1 MDNYGILF
9 SILSVLKPAFETV
22 CKIQPRKVIALYLLL
37 FGLVVWVFLPSLH
50 GDFIAFDD
58 FFYVTGNTHINLT
71 LANVAW
77 AFCHGQDANWHPL
90 TLWSLMLDH
99 QLYGLKPWGFHLTN
113 VLLHAANTA
122 LVFLVFRRMTGATW
136 RSLMVAALFGLHPLR
151 VESVTW
157 ISERKDVLSAL
168 FWMLTLWAYVRYAQG
183 RSRVENRESSA
194 GEGRLPLDPRPA
206 GAAKQSDDGSIFD
219 YSLAL
224 VFFALGLM
232 SKPML
237 VTLPCVFLLLDY
249 WPLARWQRKSLRGL
263 LVEKAPFFLLSAIV
277 SVVTYVA
284 QRNAGMMSVSIG
296 LSLSFGARLENAM
309 VSYVRYLGK
318 LFWPVDLCALYP
330 HPGYWPAQKILLAGL
345 LVLGLSVLVF
355 ITRRRHPYL
364 LTGWLWYLGTLVP
377 AIGLV
382 QVGVQSMAD
391 RYTYIP
397 SLGILMVFVWGTCQM
412 TRGWHY
418 QSLGLGAAGGMLA
431 LVCIVLT
438 RHQMGYWKN
447 GVSVWRHAVSVTE
460 NNFGAHNCLGCTWFT
475 QGRWDEAIREFQEV
489 IRLNP
494 GFAEAYYSLGHSFD
508 TKGRVDEAM
517 ACFKKALEIRPDYIV
532 AHDSLDSLL
541 LQKGQVDQVI
551 IRCQKALELEP
562 DNETAHI
569 NLGSALFQKG
579 RVDEAIVHYQ
589 KALQI
594 KPDYVEAHINL
605 GTALCQKGRVDE
617 AIVHYQKAL
626 QIKPDYAEAY
636 FALGNA
642 LNSQGRFDEA
652 IASYQK
658 ALEIRPDY
666 VAAHNGLS
674 RILLQKGL
682 VDQVMIHCQ
691 KALELEPDN
700 ETAYNNL
707 GCALFQKGR
716 MDDAIVD
723 YQKALQIKPD
733 YAEAHI
739 NLGTALFQKGS
750 VDEAIVHFQKA
761 LQIKPD
767 NAEACFALGLAL
779 NSQGRFTEAIVCFQK
794 ALEINPNLVE
804 AHYNLGFALFSK
816 GRLDDAIRELQE
828 TLKLKPDYA
837 EARNNLVVILNLKEK
852 EAKQSTNFSKP

>member
-1 MDNYGILF
+1 
-9 SILSVLKPAFETV
+9 LKPTFKAAR
-22 CKIQPRKVIALYLLL
+22 KIQPGKVVLLCLLL
-37 FGLVVWVFLPSLH
+37 FGLVVWVFLPSLR
-50 GDFIAFDD
+50 GDFIDFDD
-58 FFYVTGNTHINLT
+58 GVFINRNSHINLT
-71 LANVAW
+71 WANFAW
-77 AFCHGQDANWHPL
+77 AFCNPMAANWHPL
-90 TLWSLMLDH
+90 TSWSFLLDH
-99 QLYGLKPWGFHLTN
+99 QLYGLKPWGYHLTN
-113 VLLHAANTA
+113 VLLHAFNTV
-122 LVFLVFRRMTGATW
+122 LVFLVLRRMTGATW
-136 RSLMVAALFGLHPLR
+136 RSLMVAGLFGLHPLR
-151 VESVTW
+151 VESVAW
-157 ISERKDVLSAL
+157 ISERKDVLSVA
-168 FWMLTLWAYVRYAQG
+168 FWMLTLWAYTRFAQR
-183 RSRVENRESSA
+183 RSSVERRASSA
-194 GEGRLPLDPRPA
+194 ESCRLALDPRRW
-206 GAAKQSDDGSIFD
+206 SLD
-219 YSLAL
+219 YGLAL
-224 VFFALGLM
+224 LFFALSLM
-232 SKPML
+232 SKPMV
-237 VTLPCVFLLLDY
+237 VTLPCVLLLLDY
-249 WPLARWQRKSLRGL
+249 WPLERWKRERLWGL
-263 LVEKAPFFLLSAIV
+263 LLEKAPFFLLSAIV
-277 SVVTYVA
+277 SVVTYVT
-284 QRNAGMMSVSIG
+284 QKNADMMSNVLSG
-296 LSLSFGARLENAM
+296 LSLSFGARLENAL
-309 VSYVRYLGK
+309 VSYGRYLGK
-318 LFWPVDLCALYP
+318 LFWPVDLGALYP
-330 HPGYWPAQKILLAGL
+330 HPGCWPTQKILLAGL

-355 ITRRRHPYL
+355 VLRRRQPYL
-364 LTGWLWYLGTLVP
+364 PTGWLWYLGTLIPV
-377 AIGLV
+377 IGLV
-382 QVGVQSMAD
+382 QAGSQSMAD
-391 RYTYIP
+391 RYSYIP
-397 SLGILMVFVWGTCQM
+397 SLGILMVLVWGAYQM
-412 TRGWHY
+412 TERWHLRGII
-418 QSLGLGAAGGMLA
+418 LGTTGGVLVLA
-431 LVCIVLT
+431 CIVLT
-438 RHQMGYWKN
+438 RHQIGYWKDD
-447 GVSVWRHAVSVTE
+447 VSVWRRAVAVTE
-460 NNFGAHNCLGCTWFT
+460 NNYDAHNRLGRAWFS
-475 QGRWDEAIREFQEV
+475 QGRVDEAIREFQEV